1 MQDGALLFDEKLFN
15 AYLSFQPLVMALK
28 KNIEEGNPG
37 MKKLYGQVV
46 EEFESHPELM
56 TTITD
61 LSILD
66 SHSELIEE
74 LLSAVFPPTT
84 ANYMYGVAIPFKHQA
99 VYTSPLFKTMLKP
112 GTNEIDVPESQAGI
126 NLGQEKLHFA
136 YGLLLKKYLG
146 VNSPE
151 TSRSIHPYP
160 DPETGLTRYLE
171 MRIDARFIDIKP
183 VHEMPKMPESILNKQ
198 TNNIMTMA
206 ELMEHIPLDKFS
218 FEGVSVIRVN
228 DMTEQEVISKIKN
241 RLLDNNAF
249 ADAAVYTELENHI
262 QSLIDLKDLT
272 IGITPFFK
280 INNHYV
286 YSDLHNNN
294 SILFKRINTTV
305 DKDDISDYCKLLF
318 RDSNSPLLFDTLDEQ
333 SLNNVQCLQYYY
345 MEGARSLIIC
355 PLKNKD
361 GILGI
366 LEVMSKTPGLLNP
379 GHISKIE
386 AAIPLFT
393 LGCEKTLEE
402 LNNEVDRIIKKK
414 FTAVQPAVEWKFT
427 EAALNYIVKQQEKE
441 HISIERI
448 AFSDVYPLY
457 GAIDVR
463 NSSTQRAHA
472 IQRDIIEQ
480 LELAFKV
487 IKKAQ
492 TEMTFPLL
500 QEIEFKIDKF
510 IIAASDVLQS
520 EEELSIQDFMQGQVM
535 SVFKHLH
542 TTEPAVKNEIEEY
555 FAILDPQLGMLYHHR
570 KEYEESIS
578 RINETLARFVDKEQ
592 AAAQKIYPHYFE
604 RYITDGLEF
613 NIHMGQSITP
623 RKKFDEIYLRNLK
636 MWQLTMMAKAT
647 KMTHDLEKELSHPLR
662 TTQLILA
669 HSQPLSISFRTEE
682 RKFDVDGAYNTRY
695 EIVKKRIDKV
705 HIKETNERLT
715 QPGKIAIV
723 YSQAKDAAEYTEYIE
738 FLQSK
743 KLLSPGIERYDLE
756 ELQGV
761 IGLKALRV
769 DVNFD
774 DTLKVEAEV
783 ELSTTTTQELLGN
796 DGVLNKP

>member
-1 MQDGALLFDEKLFN
+1 MQDGTLLFDESLFN
-15 AYLSFQPLVMALK
+15 SYLSFQPLVLALK
-28 KNIEEGNPG
+28 KNIAFGNPG
-37 MKKLYGQVV
+37 MKKLYGNVV
-46 EEFESHPELM
+46 EEFESYPELM

-61 LSILD
+61 LDVLLP
-66 SHSELIEE
+66 HSELIEE

-84 ANYMYGVAIPFKHQA
+84 ANYMYGVAIPFKNQA

-112 GTNEIDVPESQAGI
+112 GTNEINVPESQVGI
-126 NLGQEKLHFA
+126 NLTQEKLHFA
-136 YGLLLKKYLG
+136 YSLVLKKYLG
-146 VNSPE
+146 VVTPE
-151 TSRSIHPYP
+151 SFRSVHPYP
-160 DPETGLTRYLE
+160 DEETGLTRYLE
-171 MRIDARFIDIKP
+171 MRVDARFIDIKP
-183 VHEMPKMPESILNKQ
+183 VGEMPKMPDSILNKQ
-198 TNNIMTMA
+198 TNNIMNIA
-206 ELMEHIPLDKFS
+206 ELMEHIPLDKFI
-218 FEGVSVIRVN
+218 FEGVSIIRVN

-241 RLLDNNAF
+241 RLLDHNAF
-249 ADAAVYTELENHI
+249 ADAAVYTELENYI
-262 QSLIDLKDLT
+262 QSLIDLKDLS

-294 SILFKRINTTV
+294 SLLFKHINTTT

-318 RDSNSPLLFDTLDEQ
+318 RDSNKPLLFDTLNEQ
-333 SLNNVQCLQYYY
+333 SLTDVQCLQYYY
-345 MEGARSLIIC
+345 LEGARSLIIC

-366 LEVMSKTPGLLNP
+366 LEVMSKTPGQLKP

-427 EAALNYIVKQQEKE
+427 EAALNYIVNQHEKD
-441 HISIERI
+441 HVKIERI
-448 AFSDVYPLY
+448 TFSDVYPLY

-472 IQRDIIEQ
+472 IQQDIIEQ
-480 LELAFKV
+480 LSLAHKV

-492 TEMTFPLL
+492 TEMSFPLL
-500 QEIEFKIDKF
+500 QEIEFKIDKY
-510 IIAASDVLQS
+510 IISASDVLQS
-520 EEELSIQDFMQGQVM
+520 EEELGIHDFMQGQVI

-542 TTEPAVKNEIEEY
+542 ITEPSVKNEIEEY
-555 FAILDPQLGMLYHHR
+555 FAALDPQLGMLYHHR

-578 RINETLARFVDKEQ
+578 RINDTLARFVDKEQ

-636 MWQLTMMAKAT
+636 MWQLTMLAKAAKIT
-647 KMTHDLEKELSHPLR
+647 YNLEKELSHPLK

-669 HSQPLSISFRTEE
+669 HSQSLSISFRTEE

-705 HIKETNERLT
+705 HIKDTNERLT

-738 FLQSK
+738 FLQNK

-774 DTLKVEAEV
+774 EVLKMEENV
-783 ELSTTTTQELLGN
+783 ELSTTTTEQLLGS
-796 DGVLNKP
+796 